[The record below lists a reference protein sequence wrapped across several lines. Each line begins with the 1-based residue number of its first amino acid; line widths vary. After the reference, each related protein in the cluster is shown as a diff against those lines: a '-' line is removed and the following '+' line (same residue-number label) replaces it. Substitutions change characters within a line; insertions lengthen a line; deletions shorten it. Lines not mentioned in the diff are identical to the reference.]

1 MSAPGN
7 LPAPKRHS
15 DPRGKQLSAGLLAY
29 DAQVQALPGI
39 HDPAALDCLV
49 KQLLDAIRRVKF
61 VERLGTT
68 QPHPDCAD
76 PTSDRF
82 DPLRAAIIKARQGD
96 HSEAIWLTF
105 LAVHF
110 GKHNKDSW
118 TLARLVYGRE
128 GEQGLWDWKSVSA
141 NPADFRR
148 WLAAQNGTLRRFRF
162 SNHRQYESLAAHTT
176 KGTGS
181 IVHSFVDWIAT
192 AGSLDAL
199 VRTTHQQVGQ
209 NPTAV
214 FDALYKGMK
223 QVQRFGRLGKFDFLT
238 MLGKLGL
245 APIQPGSAYIWD
257 VATGPYRGICLLA
270 TGSTKGPL
278 RRKQADQIYQDLGKV
293 LNLGMQELEDGL
305 CNWQKNPTVYKY
317 FRG

>member
-1 MSAPGN
+1 LNPQGQ
-7 LPAPKRHS
+7 
-15 DPRGKQLSAGLLAY
+15 QLSAALLRY
-29 DAQVQALPGI
+29 DTQVQPLHGI

-61 VERLGTT
+61 VERLPTT
-68 QPHPDCAD
+68 LPHPDCAD

-82 DPLRAAIIKARQGD
+82 DPLRAAVIKVRQGD
-96 HSEAIWLTF
+96 HNEAIWLTF

-110 GKHNKDSW
+110 GKHSKDSW
-118 TLARLVYGRE
+118 TLARLVYGRH
-128 GEQGLWDWKSVSA
+128 GEQGLWDWQSVSA
-141 NPADFRR
+141 DPADFRR
-148 WLAAQNGTLRRFRF
+148 WLADQNGTLRQFRF
-162 SNHRQYESLAAHTT
+162 SNHRQYESLAAYSS
-176 KGTGS
+176 KGTGT
-181 IVHSFVDWIAT
+181 IVHSFIDWIAT

-199 VRTTHQQVGQ
+199 VRATHQQVGQ

-214 FDALYKGMK
+214 FDALYKGMN

-257 VATGPYRGICLLA
+257 GASGPYRGICLLA
-270 TGSTKGPL
+270 TGNTAGAL
-278 RRKQADQIYQDLGKV
+278 RRKQADQIYQDLGKA